1 MDSEEVFVGIA
12 IIVGLAAACQLI
24 APKLKIPA
32 LVLLLPA
39 GFIAGNAFD
48 AVDPTAIFGVAFTP
62 LVQIAVGII
71 LFHGGLELV
80 EERLVK
86 QDRTIIF
93 RLVLVG
99 ALITLAAATVTVALF
114 LVVNTQISLLLGA
127 IFVVSGPTVV
137 GPLLAFARPNARV
150 RRILAWEGTLIDP
163 VGALIAVLVF
173 QAVQASEEPS
183 VGLAIQL
190 FAKAIVIGVIGGLVG
205 LALVWA
211 GMKLAAPLL
220 ILGTE
225 VLLFSVVIATAGTNA
240 VFDDSGLVA
249 AVLMGMV
256 APLIVKGRVAEVKP
270 FFDTIVNASIG
281 VLFISI
287 SALVTPESLPGLM
300 LPCLGIVAVLVLV
313 LRPLTALLLTIRS
326 TLTLKERIYVGWMA
340 PRGIVAASTAASFSG
355 TLVALGV
362 PDSEVLLPVTFLVI
376 VGTVVFYSATAVP
389 MAAALGL
396 REPDAS
402 PDELVDMPEEV
413 KPLA

>member
-1 MDSEEVFVGIA
+1 MTTEEVFVGIA
-12 IIVGLAAACQLI
+12 IIVGLAVTCQLI

-39 GFIAGNAFD
+39 GFAAGNLFEV
-48 AVDPTAIFGVAFTP
+48 VDPNAIFGVAFTP

-86 QDRTIIF
+86 QDRRVIL

-99 ALITLAAATVTVALF
+99 ALVTLAGATVTVGL
-114 LVVNTQISLLLGA
+114 LIGVSPQIALLLGA

-137 GPLLAFARPNARV
+137 GPLLAFAKPNARV

-173 QAVQASEEPS
+173 QAVQAAEEPG
-183 VGLAIQL
+183 VGLAIQK
-190 FAKAIVIGVIGGLVG
+190 FAQAVVIGLIGGLIG
-205 LALVWA
+205 LALVWI
-211 GMKLAAPLL
+211 GMKLAGPSR

-225 VLLFSVVIATAGTNA
+225 VLLFAVVIATAGTNA
-240 VFDDSGLVA
+240 VSDDSGLVA
-249 AVLMGMV
+249 AVVMGMV
-256 APLIVKGRVAEVKP
+256 APLLVKGRVEEVKP

-287 SALVTPESLPGLM
+287 SALVTPASLEGLI
-300 LPCLGIVAVLVLV
+300 LPCLGVVALLVLV
-313 LRPLTALLLTIRS
+313 LRPATALLLTFRS
-326 TLTLKERIYVGWMA
+326 GLTLRERTFVGWMA
-340 PRGIVAASTAASFSG
+340 PRGIVAASTAASFSAA
-355 TLVALGV
+355 LVALGV

-389 MAAALGL
+389 MAALLGL
-396 REPDAS
+396 REVDTQTPDI
-402 PDELVDMPEEV
+402 PDMPLEV
-413 KPLA
+413 SALD

>member
-1 MDSEEVFVGIA
+1 MTTEEVFVGIA
-12 IIVGLAAACQLI
+12 IIVGLAVTCQLI

-39 GFIAGNAFD
+39 GFAAGNLFEV
-48 AVDPTAIFGVAFTP
+48 VDPNAIFGVAFTP

-86 QDRTIIF
+86 QDRRVIL

-99 ALITLAAATVTVALF
+99 ALVTLAGATVTVGL
-114 LVVNTQISLLLGA
+114 LIGVSPQIALLLGA

-137 GPLLAFARPNARV
+137 GPLLAFAKPNARV

-173 QAVQASEEPS
+173 QAVQAAEEPG
-183 VGLAIQL
+183 VGLAIQK
-190 FAKAIVIGVIGGLVG
+190 FAQAVVIGLIGGLIG
-205 LALVWA
+205 LALVWI
-211 GMKLAAPLL
+211 GMKLAGPSR

-225 VLLFSVVIATAGTNA
+225 VLLFAVVIATAGTNA
-240 VFDDSGLVA
+240 VSDDSGLVA
-249 AVLMGMV
+249 AVVMGMV
-256 APLIVKGRVAEVKP
+256 APLLVKGRVEEVKP

-287 SALVTPESLPGLM
+287 SALVTPASLEGLI
-300 LPCLGIVAVLVLV
+300 LPCLGVVAVLVLV
-313 LRPLTALLLTIRS
+313 LRPATALLLTFRS
-326 TLTLKERIYVGWMA
+326 GLTLRERTFVGWMA
-340 PRGIVAASTAASFSG
+340 PRGIVAASTAASFSAA
-355 TLVALGV
+355 LVALGV

-389 MAAALGL
+389 MAALLGL
-396 REPDAS
+396 REVDTQTPDI
-402 PDELVDMPEEV
+402 PDMPMEV
-413 KPLA
+413 NALD

>member
-114 LVVNTQISLLLGA
+114 LGVNTQISLLLGA

-190 FAKAIVIGVIGGLVG
+190 FAKAIVIGVIGGL
-205 LALVWA
+205 
-211 GMKLAAPLL
+211 
-220 ILGTE
+220 
-225 VLLFSVVIATAGTNA
+225 
-240 VFDDSGLVA
+240 
-249 AVLMGMV
+249 
-256 APLIVKGRVAEVKP
+256 
-270 FFDTIVNASIG
+270 
-281 VLFISI
+281 
-287 SALVTPESLPGLM
+287 
-300 LPCLGIVAVLVLV
+300 
-313 LRPLTALLLTIRS
+313 
-326 TLTLKERIYVGWMA
+326 
-340 PRGIVAASTAASFSG
+340 
-355 TLVALGV
+355 
-362 PDSEVLLPVTFLVI
+362 
-376 VGTVVFYSATAVP
+376 
-389 MAAALGL
+389 
-396 REPDAS
+396 
-402 PDELVDMPEEV
+402 
-413 KPLA
+413 

>member
-39 GFIAGNAFD
+39 GFIAGNVFD

-114 LVVNTQISLLLGA
+114 LGVNTQISLLLGA

-190 FAKAIVIGVIGGLVG
+190 FAKAIAIGAIGGLVG
-205 LALVWA
+205 LALVWV
-211 GMKLAAPLL
+211 GMKLAGPSR

-287 SALVTPESLPGLM
+287 SALVTPESLQGLV

-355 TLVALGV
+355 ALVALGV

-389 MAAALGL
+389 MAGALGL
-396 REPDAS
+396 REPDAG